1 MVSLTVDVG
10 DDLSNRLK
18 CQLDDLD
25 AILRLTD
32 LALRSPEASVFEDKI
47 KKMVR
52 IALRYTEKCE
62 KYRSE
67 LHGNHLNSE

>member
-1 MVSLTVDVG
+1 MVDLTVDAG
-10 DDLSNRLK
+10 DDLSDRLK
-18 CQLDDLD
+18 GKLAELD
-25 AILRLTD
+25 AILQLTD